1 MTAPPQKKK
10 KQKTSKRKRHRPS
23 IFAVYPIDY
32 EMLMQMKA
40 DLTGMPSHMRE
51 GNREKKENGFAT
63 TMPP

>member
-1 MTAPPQKKK
+1 
-10 KQKTSKRKRHRPS
+10 
-23 IFAVYPIDY
+23 
-32 EMLMQMKA
+32 MLMQMKA